1 MFIQLQLRR
10 EHLSRDPILS
20 WPREQIGKVASLV
33 GLDDVVLLQCSAVG
47 IALDDYEP
55 EKYKTRFH
63 TTASSSEGIIKPNT
77 QKLVDV
83 TDGFD
88 VIVHLNYDHIG
99 EEYGRDE
106 HSEPFNYLKIEALF
120 ALTYFVKVPVDQ
132 FPDNA
137 KVLLEA
143 EDIRAFSRYNATYN
157 AWSYWR
163 EFVQSMSNRL
173 GLPAIT
179 IPIFPV
185 PNLVAPS
192 LARSADTSS
201 SGLPHLDG

>member
-1 MFIQLQLRR
+1 M
-10 EHLSRDPILS
+10 RDSISS

-63 TTASSSEGIIKPNT
+63 TTAASSEGIIKPNS

-88 VIVHLNYDHIG
+88 AIVHLNYDHIG

-106 HSEPFNYLKIEALF
+106 LGESFNHLKIEALF
-120 ALTYFVKVPVDQ
+120 ALTYFVKGPIDKLS
-132 FPDNA
+132 DNDR
-137 KVLLEA
+137 VLLEA
-143 EDIRAFSRYNATYN
+143 EDIRAFARYNATYN

-192 LARSADTSS
+192 LARPVDTRSS
-201 SGLPHLDG
+201 PFPHLDG